1 MRAIRKV
8 DAPDPLLTRDLA
20 VVWGHHDK
28 HTDPTILKRISE
40 KLQLKSLDDIKKE
53 SVALHELVISSGG
66 DPDDRLEEMSSLLRK
81 LKDFVLSE
89 NPITETPASSRSGS
103 IKHRSPVIPDEFRC
117 PISLELMQDPVIV
130 STGQVLPCLAYLL
143 LVKLFS

>member
-1 MRAIRKV
+1 M
-8 DAPDPLLTRDLA
+8 
-20 VVWGHHDK
+20 WGHHDK
-28 HTDPTILKRISE
+28 HIDPTILKRISE

-66 DPDDRLEEMSSLLRK
+66 NPDDRLEEMSSLLRK

-103 IKHRSPVIPDEFRC
+103 VKHRSPVIPDEFRC
-117 PISLELMQDPVIV
+117 PVSLELMQDPVIV